1 MTTLRIEAARLGTY
15 CAGILRGL
23 GVPEDQ
29 AAIVADSLVEADLRG
44 WLPIMGVSLTETQI
58 ERVLREAE
66 DDLSHYVH
74 ASRSG

>member
-1 MTTLRIEAARLGTY
+1 M
-15 CAGILRGL
+15 
-23 GVPEDQ
+23 
-29 AAIVADSLVEADLRG
+29 VEADLRG